1 MAGFKIVKIGA
12 IAVLTIAVFGTLI
25 VVLWNWLMPSL
36 FNLPTINFAQA
47 LGLFALCRLLMGGVR
62 LGSVGGGG
70 HWAERREMMENW
82 KNMSPDER
90 ERMKQEWKS
99 DWREKCNN
107 RRPIG
112 FNRPETGEP
121 TQPNCGE
128 QNKTQPKDLI

>member
-47 LGLFALCRLLMGGVR
+47 LGLFALCRILTGGVR